1 MPLQVLIGI
10 FVQST
15 LRSKNTILILN
26 RLGVCICYEEIV
38 RIRARLAAYTVQ
50 ENSINV
56 PIPSHFDSTSYVTTA
71 FDNFDRNEATISGL
85 DSTHDTVI
93 VLFQDLNNNQPN
105 KKPNVSTCTIEKD
118 RRAFSSIL
126 KCQEIIDY
134 YPANKEFSP
143 PSYWKSSLSDF
154 IINIDSSFIDLNTNH
169 FLWYLSRF
177 SSSKEDDDLY
187 EQSSYQEDDELHEQS
202 TYQLTPSWTPFNSM
216 VSKDEHCKQ
225 KMGFLPI
232 CPSSPTN
239 HSTLFTCMKNFDNVR
254 IQFHQDHLVVFC
266 DECIYSSV
274 RQIQSQNAT
283 EFDKIIL
290 CLGGFHMIKVAF
302 TCIATD
308 QALEQ
313 TINRTSNTSGGI
325 IDITRK
331 KEAVAVWN
339 LTFHE
344 FLAANNFLKEITY
357 FNNNDTEL
365 CTHEEFSKSYKSEDA
380 VQAILQLMESKN
392 INPFVEGPQPLR
404 NLVTEQLTHTSI
416 RPKLL
421 NIFND
426 GLQLY
431 EQFIDERFISKSK
444 PLNAPT
450 KRFNLPD
457 FKTIPKSEK
466 TKPKTQKISSAE
478 SQRIVEL
485 ARERNFPME
494 KLLSSELTTQN
505 PLFDENGFCTEYED
519 KSKLVQEL
527 EKIENY
533 YELQKMDSNEDTCLL
548 VDVMSIAK
556 EINFKA
562 GNKFKDFAMKLC
574 NLILLRATSKT
585 KKIDFVFN
593 SYFDYSIRSS
603 IFKRKFHSGTVVYNA
618 IGSTTNV
625 PKPKYASEPD
635 LNRLEIEEAE
645 IKLMIHLNH
654 VVKNKFTNAHVISS
668 NTDVIVLA
676 MHFFNYFQN
685 DGLQTLWIQ
694 VGIDYTLRNVP
705 IHSLVVYHG
714 NDLCQV
720 LPAAHHLTGS
730 DDTSKVG
737 TKFKALQANP
747 TKYLSDFGKVEI
759 PGIKIFHYCG
769 GLNFASKTKFR
780 REVYKI
786 ADVIINQELSSGK
799 KTITNDN
806 TIHENQDSE
815 KFLWSSILISHQPVR
830 RPKYN
835 HSQ

>member
-1 MPLQVLIGI
+1 MQWILRNEGYIFSRFHCRRNVNLQLITTDHGREKIIEMAKKKPNSEVYKRLMVVGEKVLIGI

-302 TCIATD
+302 TCI
-308 QALEQ
+308 E
-313 TINRTSNTSGGI
+313 
-325 IDITRK
+325 
-331 KEAVAVWN
+331 
-339 LTFHE
+339 LTFELIRADRTGDWLLHLE
-344 FLAANNFLKEITY
+344 TVKKLQPVFHVMDRLKYIKCSAIYLADMLSLEKR
-357 FNNNDTEL
+357 
-365 CTHEEFSKSYKSEDA
+365 S
-380 VQAILQLMESKN
+380 
-392 INPFVEGPQPLR
+392 
-404 NLVTEQLTHTSI
+404 
-416 RPKLL
+416 PKV
-421 NIFND
+421 F
-426 GLQLY
+426 
-431 EQFIDERFISKSK
+431 EQF
-444 PLNAPT
+444 L
-450 KRFNLPD
+450 
-457 FKTIPKSEK
+457 
-466 TKPKTQKISSAE
+466 
-478 SQRIVEL
+478 
-485 ARERNFPME
+485 
-494 KLLSSELTTQN
+494 
-505 PLFDENGFCTEYED
+505 
-519 KSKLVQEL
+519 
-527 EKIENY
+527 
-533 YELQKMDSNEDTCLL
+533 
-548 VDVMSIAK
+548 
-556 EINFKA
+556 
-562 GNKFKDFAMKLC
+562 
-574 NLILLRATSKT
+574 
-585 KKIDFVFN
+585 
-593 SYFDYSIRSS
+593 
-603 IFKRKFHSGTVVYNA
+603 
-618 IGSTTNV
+618 
-625 PKPKYASEPD
+625 
-635 LNRLEIEEAE
+635 
-645 IKLMIHLNH
+645 
-654 VVKNKFTNAHVISS
+654 
-668 NTDVIVLA
+668 
-676 MHFFNYFQN
+676 
-685 DGLQTLWIQ
+685 
-694 VGIDYTLRNVP
+694 
-705 IHSLVVYHG
+705 
-714 NDLCQV
+714 
-720 LPAAHHLTGS
+720 
-730 DDTSKVG
+730 
-737 TKFKALQANP
+737 
-747 TKYLSDFGKVEI
+747 
-759 PGIKIFHYCG
+759 
-769 GLNFASKTKFR
+769 
-780 REVYKI
+780 
-786 ADVIINQELSSGK
+786 
-799 KTITNDN
+799 
-806 TIHENQDSE
+806 
-815 KFLWSSILISHQPVR
+815 
-830 RPKYN
+830 
-835 HSQ
+835 